1 MKTKTTTTKVTKMTV
16 GDLVKY
22 ETRWKGVYQ
31 YGIVVREGKNSVM
44 VRFCNL
50 KGDPQWVSIEYL
62 ELMNAS
68 R

>member
-1 MKTKTTTTKVTKMTV
+1 MTV

-50 KGDPQWVSIEYL
+50 KGDPQWVSMEYL